1 MNLKTYYYEEKS
13 ESISKLILKESPEKR
28 KALFID
34 RDGVLIKDVHHI
46 KSSKDVELRKNV
58 ISFLE
63 SANNLGYSIIVV
75 TNQSSVS
82 RGIITYDNYLEITSR
97 FLSYLPFNLYPE
109 FILCSFHMPNNSN
122 NLEDFHWRKPGTGMF
137 EYIIKNKKYKP
148 SESIMIGDKLS
159 DLIPARKIGI
169 NNIIYIESFLH
180 KFKESKLIKEWSL
193 KNKID
198 LKTVEELDASY
209 L

>member
-13 ESISKLILKESPEKR
+13 ESISKLILKDSKKKR

-46 KSSKDVELRKNV
+46 KSSEDVELRKNV
-58 ISFLE
+58 LSFLD
-63 SANNLGYSIIVV
+63 SADNLGYSTIVV

-97 FLSYLPFNLYPE
+97 FLSYLPLNLYPE

-198 LKTVEELDASY
+198 LKIIEELDPLY